1 MLSENRLEKRTI
13 GVSSQTTK
21 DYQDTSSN
29 DTFYNTIAIGLSIAL
44 GHKLYKSGALKEI
57 AKPMLEIA
65 DKLAKEG
72 TDKASVTMSTIKEWA
87 NMKHNFNLLIK
98 DGILHKIL
106 YLEKEIQVLHMI
118 YLKI

>member
-13 GVSSQTTK
+13 GVSNQTTK

-29 DTFYNTIAIGLSIAL
+29 DTLYNTIAIGLSIAL

-65 DKLAKEG
+65 DK
-72 TDKASVTMSTIKEWA
+72 
-87 NMKHNFNLLIK
+87 
-98 DGILHKIL
+98 
-106 YLEKEIQVLHMI
+106 
-118 YLKI
+118 